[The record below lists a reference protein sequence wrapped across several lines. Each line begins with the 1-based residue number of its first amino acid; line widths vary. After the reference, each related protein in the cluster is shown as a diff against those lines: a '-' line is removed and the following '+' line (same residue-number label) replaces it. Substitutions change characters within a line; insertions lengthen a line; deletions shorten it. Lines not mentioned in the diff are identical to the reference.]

1 MPMSPRR
8 QVAEKIAQKIR
19 DLELCT
25 PVGGDLARTRSG
37 GRRPFYCVGFSKPAN
52 LDGTVSIYGHR
63 LILVEYLTRY
73 TVVAHRDRHVFK
85 KVDDVTEF
93 LQAAFVNFDRTKVEQ
108 IIARGMDR

>member
-1 MPMSPRR
+1 MGIL
-8 QVAEKIAQKIR
+8 IAQKIR

-25 PVGGDLARTRSG
+25 PVGGDLTRTRSG
-37 GRRPFYCVGFSKPAN
+37 GRRPFYCVRFSKPAN
-52 LDGTVSIYGHR
+52 LDGTVSIYGHK

-73 TVVAHRDRHVFK
+73 DVVAHRDRHVFK

-93 LQAAFVNFDRTKVEQ
+93 LQAAFVSFDRPKVEQ